1 MFYLTSDITIGNY
14 AKVKPSKVTW
24 KTDINSFTDTC
35 TIELPRISYLKT
47 VKTTTEDKQEPNE
60 RKEYVFKEND
70 KISVSLGY
78 DGKNL
83 KRFEGFIKRVNMGT
97 PVKIECEGYSY
108 LLYDIIFNKSYSTV
122 TVKQLLTDLLTPTL
136 SKGEGAG
143 IVLSDEIPNIPLTNV
158 RFKNATG
165 IQVLEWLQ
173 KECHLAVYFN
183 FNELYVGTQ
192 FGKKGKT
199 VKLRLGWNTVKEDDF
214 KQRLVDKNVRVVI
227 REKNGKGE
235 AKKTKSDVEKYDNE
249 REVKIKAGIPA
260 DLLKQIANRLQ
271 TKSNYNGYEGSITA
285 FLEPATN
292 KGDVAEIDGYKY
304 PDKSGRFFVESV
316 EGEFGPGGGRQKIQL
331 GFLTN

>member
-1 MFYLTSDITIGNY
+1 MFYLTSNITIGNY
-14 AKVKPSKVTW
+14 VKVKPSKVTW

-47 VKTTTEDKQEPNE
+47 VKTATEDKQEPNE
-60 RKEYVFKEND
+60 KKEYLFKEND
-70 KISVSLGY
+70 KISILLGY
-78 DGKNL
+78 DGKNS
-83 KRFEGFIKRVNMGT
+83 KRFEGFIKRVNMGI

-108 LLYDIIFNKSYSTV
+108 LLYDIIFNKSYQSV
-122 TVKQLLTDLLTPTL
+122 TVKQLLTDLC
-136 SKGEGAG
+136 AG
-143 IVLSDEIPNIPLTNV
+143 TEIVLSAEMPNIPLTNV

-165 IQVLEWLQ
+165 IQVLEWLK

-199 VKLRLGWNTVKEDDF
+199 VKFKLGWNTIKEDDF
-214 KQRLVDKNVRVVI
+214 KQRLVDKNVRIVI
-227 REKNGKGE
+227 QEKDGKGE
-235 AKKTKSDVEKYDNE
+235 VKKTKSDVEKYDNE
-249 REVKIKAGIPA
+249 KELKIKAGIPA

-292 KGDVAEIDGYKY
+292 KGDIAEIDGYKY
-304 PDKSGRFFVESV
+304 PDKSGKFFVESV

-331 GFLTN
+331 GFLTTL